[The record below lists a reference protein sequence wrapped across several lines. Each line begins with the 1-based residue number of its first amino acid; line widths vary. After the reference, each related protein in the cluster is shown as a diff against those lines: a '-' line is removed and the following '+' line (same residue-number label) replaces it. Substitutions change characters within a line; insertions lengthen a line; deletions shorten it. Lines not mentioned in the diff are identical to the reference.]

1 MKYTGWNITV
11 FDDKDQE
18 HIITDV
24 PKFVAQAVDEYL
36 HRLEEDWIEDRI
48 EEIHSEIEYYRRL
61 EVVASLSK
69 GQLLNWLALEDELN
83 KLEGGEEE

>member
-1 MKYTGWNITV
+1 MKYTGWNITA
-11 FDDKDQE
+11 FDNKGQE